1 MIWLRHLFR
10 LKTVTNLI
18 FLLQKRPIFLH
29 LCGKGERQD
38 CEREKKQG
46 ERESKRPESD
56 KERDKESKQ
65 ARDRE
70 IGEINRINPNRDIQ
84 RMRERDR

>member
-1 MIWLRHLFR
+1 MRKRRTPR
-10 LKTVTNLI
+10 LW
-18 FLLQKRPIFLH
+18 
-29 LCGKGERQD
+29 ERKNNR
-38 CEREKKQG
+38 ER